1 MKKYKINISEESH
14 YCDLESI
21 GSILIP
27 LMKKALSSEELVC
40 VDIIINWKEIV
51 GDELASFCRPLKT
64 KFNPKDNQRTLFLEV
79 PTGAFA
85 IEVQHKESYII
96 NKVNAYFGYQTLHK
110 INITQNMNMLLQKP
124 VTINEIVSESIDIT
138 EDEKHVLSEITSE
151 IKDEKLRKILTK
163 LGKDVLLS
171 KKEKIKC

>member
-1 MKKYKINISEESH
+1 MKKYKINISKEPH
-14 YCDLESI
+14 RCDLENI
-21 GSILIP
+21 GSVFVP

-40 VDIIINWKEIV
+40 IDIIINWKEIV
-51 GDELASFCRPLKT
+51 GDQLASFCRPIKT

-85 IEVQHKESYII
+85 VEVQHKESYII
-96 NKVNAYFGYQTLHK
+96 NKINAYFGYQTLHK
-110 INITQNMNMLLQKP
+110 INITQNMNMLQKP
-124 VTINEIVSESIDIT
+124 IVASEPISESIDIT
-138 EDEKHVLSEITSE
+138 EEEKQVLSKITSE

-171 KKEKIKC
+171 KKEKTKC